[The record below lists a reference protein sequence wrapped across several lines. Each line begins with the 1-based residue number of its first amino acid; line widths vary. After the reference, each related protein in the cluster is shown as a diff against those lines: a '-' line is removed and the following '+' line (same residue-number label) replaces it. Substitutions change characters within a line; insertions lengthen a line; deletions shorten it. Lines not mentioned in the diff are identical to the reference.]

1 MPEAAVAPATG
12 SPSEAS
18 EAPPRGLGG
27 VFWVSVTWIGAIVF
41 LAIFADVLPIRDP
54 EELGIIT
61 REVGPFEGPGT
72 NAWFGADAQGKDL
85 FANVVHGARPAL
97 ILGIV
102 VTLISATIGTTIG
115 IVAGYLRGRTD
126 SIIMATT
133 DIALAFPAIVLLIAV
148 RASLGN
154 SIWVF
159 IGIFTILGIAPY
171 SRIVRGSTL
180 SLAEREFVKAAKAM
194 GASRPRIILREILPN
209 VMLSVV
215 SFAFIGFAIVIAA
228 EGSLAF
234 IGLSLD
240 QTTWGKLIND
250 GRSELADHAFLTLI
264 PATVMFITI
273 LAFNFVGDAIRGA
286 TATREVSTIRR
297 HETVPLAA
305 DTPARTTNTPLLKV
319 ADLCTKLATPAG
331 MVRAVDHV
339 SFEVGAGEAL
349 AIVGESGCGKT
360 MTIRSILGTFPLS
373 GVSRS
378 GQVDL
383 DGTDLLRT
391 DNDTRLRTL
400 GTEIGTVPQNPLT
413 ALNPVRRIEH
423 QITEPMILHGGLT
436 KADARKRALDL
447 LEQVGIPSPAL
458 RLRVY
463 PHELSGGMR
472 QRVMIA
478 IALANSPRLVLA
490 DEPTTALDVTVQDQ
504 IMRLLT
510 SLRSD
515 FGMAMVLVTHDLAV
529 VEGFTDRVA
538 VMYAGQIVETGRTA
552 DVLADPRH
560 QYTRALIKSI
570 PNLGLDPHSR
580 LATIPGNPPSLMT
593 PPSGCRFAT
602 RCPEAD
608 DHCHRQQPPVTQLGP
623 DRSFRCWKP
632 VTSTV
637 VEMANGR

>member
-1 MPEAAVAPATG
+1 MPEQAVTS
-12 SPSEAS
+12 SPR
-18 EAPPRGLGG
+18 RGLGI
-27 VFWVSVTWIGAIVF
+27 VFWLSSGWIGTIVF

-54 EELGIIT
+54 EQLGILT
-61 REVGPFEGPGT
+61 REVDAYEGPGG
-72 NAWFGADAQGKDL
+72 NVWFGADGQGKDL

-97 ILGIV
+97 ILGIT
-102 VTLISATIGTTIG
+102 VTLIAATLGTTLG
-115 IVAGYLRGRTD
+115 IVAGYFRGRTD
-126 SIIMATT
+126 TIIMAST
-133 DIALAFPAIVLLIAV
+133 DIALAFPAIILLIAV

-159 IGIFTILGIAPY
+159 IGIFIVLGIAPY
-171 SRIVRGSTL
+171 TRIVRGSTL
-180 SLAEREFVKAAKAM
+180 SLAEREFVKAARAM

-209 VMLSVV
+209 VVLSVV

-240 QTTWGKLIND
+240 QTTWGKLISD
-250 GRSELADHAFLTLI
+250 GRSEIADHAYLTLI
-264 PATVMFITI
+264 PATVMFLTI
-273 LAFNFVGDAIRGA
+273 LAFNFVGDTIRGV
-286 TATREVSTIRR
+286 TAVREVSTIRR
-297 HETVPLAA
+297 HEIEPLTSAEA
-305 DTPARTTNTPLLKV
+305 PGPEATPLLTV
-319 ADLCTKLATPAG
+319 AGLSTDLATPDG
-331 MVRAVDHV
+331 VVQAVDDV

-373 GVSRS
+373 GVRRS
-378 GQVDL
+378 GLVDL

-391 DNDTRLRTL
+391 DDASRLRTL
-400 GTEIGTVPQNPLT
+400 GTEIGTIPQNPLT

-423 QITEPMILHGGLT
+423 QITEPMLLHGGLT
-436 KADARKRALDL
+436 KTEARGRALDL
-447 LEQVGIPSPAL
+447 LEKVGIPGPDL

-510 SLRSD
+510 ALRTD

-538 VMYAGQIVETGRTA
+538 VMYAGQIVETGPTA
-552 DVLADPRH
+552 VVLRDPRH
-560 QYTRALIKSI
+560 RYTHALIRSI
-570 PNLGLDPHSR
+570 PNLMLDPHSR
-580 LATIPGNPPSLMT
+580 LATIPGNPPSLLA
-593 PPSGCRFAT
+593 PPVGCRFAA
-602 RCPEAD
+602 RCAEAD
-608 DHCHRQQPPVTQLGP
+608 DRCRRDQPPVTRFTE
-623 DRSFRCWKP
+623 DRSFSCWKP
-632 VTSTV
+632 VSVTSPMPDEV
-637 VEMANGR
+637 GHGW